1 MSVADSRLRPDSR
14 LTAPEIEALEAAGEW
29 RGRSLRSFLSDSVER
44 YPERIA
50 ALGYRDGQLDEASVL
65 TYQQLD
71 TLVSSLA
78 GGLRGLGVRAG
89 DVVAVMLPNRVE
101 FGALIF
107 AINEAGAIYTGI
119 PASYGPREVLQILGQ
134 SGARVAVVEEAGAL
148 GIVRELR
155 DRLPAL
161 ETVVVLPI
169 EPGAEPAPEA
179 GELLYDSLL
188 ASDDGGARADDHA
201 SVCHIGY
208 TSGTT
213 GAPKGVMNTAQTLES
228 ILRNWVEHVGGPA
241 TIGDPVVNLVASP
254 VGHHTGFC
262 WGVLISALLGGTAV
276 HLDRWQPEV
285 AVRVMTEQQVTTMF
299 CAPTFVQD
307 LVDVAGAEPVAQGS
321 VKMILVAGAPIPRSL
336 ADVAG
341 RVLDCVIC
349 PAWGMTEYAIAVSWA
364 PRLGAAAQQTDGA
377 PVAGAEVRVV
387 SSDGEPAAP
396 GEVGDLQ
403 MRGAGLFI
411 GYHDQ
416 PEENARAFAGGWFS
430 TGDTATVDD
439 DGLVRLVGRSKDIVI
454 RGGENIPVVEVE
466 SLLYDHPKV
475 RDLAI
480 IGVPDERLGQRAC
493 AVVVPVP
500 DEELTLDELCGHLL
514 GQGLSKRFLPERL
527 ELVGAL
533 PKTASGK
540 IRKLELRERFR

>member
-1 MSVADSRLRPDSR
+1 MSTADARLRPDSR
-14 LTAPEIEALEAAGEW
+14 LTAAEIEALERDGEW
-29 RGRSLRSFLSDSVER
+29 RRRSLRSFLSDSAER
-44 YPERIA
+44 HPQRIA
-50 ALGYRDGQLDEASVL
+50 ALGYRDDRFDAASVL

-71 TLVSSLA
+71 TLASSLA
-78 GGLRGLGVRAG
+78 GGLRGLGVVPG
-89 DVVAVMLPNRVE
+89 EVVAVMLPNRVE

-107 AINEAGAIYTGI
+107 AINEAGAVYTGI

-134 SGARVAVVEEAGAL
+134 SGARVVVVEEAGAL
-148 GIVRELR
+148 GVVRELR
-155 DRLPAL
+155 AQLPAL
-161 ETVVVLPI
+161 ETVVVMPSDPAV
-169 EPGAEPAPEA
+169 EPQLEA

-188 ASDDGGARADDHA
+188 ASDDGGARADDHR

-241 TIGDPVVNLVASP
+241 VIGDPGVNLVASP

-262 WGVLISALLGGTAV
+262 WGVLLSALVGGTAV
-276 HLDRWQPEV
+276 HLDRWQPEL
-285 AVRVMTEQQVTTMF
+285 ATEILRDQRVTTMF

-307 LVDVAGAEPVAQGS
+307 LMDVAPTAPAADGALR
-321 VKMILVAGAPIPRSL
+321 MITVAGAPIPRSL
-336 ADVAG
+336 AHVAG
-341 RVLDCVIC
+341 RALDCLIC
-349 PAWGMTEYAIAVSWA
+349 PAWGMTEYGIAVSWS
-364 PRLGAAAQQTDGA
+364 PRLGAAAQETDGA
-377 PVAGAEVRVV
+377 PVPAAEIRVV
-387 SSDGEPAAP
+387 TSAGLPAAP
-396 GEVGDLQ
+396 LEVGDLQ

-411 GYHDQ
+411 GYHEQ
-416 PEENARAFAGGWFS
+416 PDENAQAFADGWFA
-430 TGDTATVDD
+430 TGDTATVDSA
-439 DGLVRLVGRSKDIVI
+439 GLVRLVGRSKDIVI

-466 SLLYDHPKV
+466 SLLFEHPKV

-480 IGVPDERLGQRAC
+480 IGVPDARLGQRAC
-493 AVVVPVP
+493 AVVVPAP
-500 DEELTLDELCGHLL
+500 DEQPTLDELCGHLL